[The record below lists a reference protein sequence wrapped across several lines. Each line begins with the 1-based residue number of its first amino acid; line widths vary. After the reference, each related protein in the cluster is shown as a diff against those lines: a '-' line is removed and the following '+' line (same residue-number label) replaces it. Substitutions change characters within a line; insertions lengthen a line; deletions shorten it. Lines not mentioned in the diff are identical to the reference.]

1 MDIDRSRRLSL
12 DLAVAHLDEPEV
24 LTALLAAH
32 VVAPARALFGGRFP
46 RPRRDEDGNLLE
58 RLPIELSD
66 GRTILEP
73 DDVEPDASTT
83 GFDSFIRGWV
93 LFRRLFPQGAD
104 GFDELIAEPERAYF
118 GEARFAA
125 RVLWSDLAR
134 RVERLFEGQ
143 VRGRAPREDEGLEE
157 LRRMQDLLRRA
168 LTPPGKAWWYTRG
181 DFGLRVVDRDAALEL
196 DAILR
201 TQAHQRLVWFG
212 GGTWSLS
219 VQRDG
224 VWQEMVYDRGVFGT
238 VIPETIAAVVA
249 LDFTETLNREPTI
262 GSCAMCDMWVEL
274 TPQQISRQ
282 RAGQP
287 IYHHECHEQHRR
299 KYVRDYQRGRR
310 GRSKSRAAT
319 PEGQSDGGEPK
330 THDATGNGKSHDQ

>member
-1 MDIDRSRRLSL
+1 
-12 DLAVAHLDEPEV
+12 
-24 LTALLAAH
+24 
-32 VVAPARALFGGRFP
+32 
-46 RPRRDEDGNLLE
+46 
-58 RLPIELSD
+58 
-66 GRTILEP
+66 
-73 DDVEPDASTT
+73 
-83 GFDSFIRGWV
+83 V
-93 LFRRLFPQGAD
+93 LFRRHFPKGAD
-104 GFDELIAEPERAYF
+104 GFDELIAEPEKAYF

-134 RVERLFEGQ
+134 RVERMFEGQ
-143 VRGRAPREDEGLEE
+143 LRGRRARQDEGLEE

-181 DFGLRVVDRDAALEL
+181 DIGLRVVDREAALEL

-249 LDFTETLNREPTI
+249 VDFIETLNREPTI
-262 GSCAMCDMWVEL
+262 GICAACDFWVVL
-274 TPQQISRQ
+274 TPQQVARQ
-282 RAGQP
+282 RTGQP

-310 GRSKSRAAT
+310 GRSRSRAVK
-319 PEGQSDGGEPK
+319 PDRS
-330 THDATGNGKSHDQ
+330 